1 MEAQVTASIKLKG
14 VANIGQYT
22 YDNNPTLTLKSE
34 VDGFQFAPRAAN
46 LKNYKLAAG
55 PQQAYSVGFEYRDPS
70 YWWIGATINFF
81 ANAYID
87 VNPLTRTSNFTDNG
101 GIPFNDYD
109 PVLAKQLLE
118 QEKFDSYNVVN
129 LIGGKSWKF
138 NDYYVSVFASISNLQ
153 NTKYKTGGF
162 EQGRNANYRE
172 LRDDKAL
179 ASPIFGA
186 KYWYGRGATYFL
198 NVNFRF

>member
-1 MEAQVTASIKLKG
+1 MDSHLQ
-14 VANIGQYT
+14 
-22 YDNNPTLTLKSE
+22 
-34 VDGFQFAPRAAN
+34 
-46 LKNYKLAAG
+46 
-55 PQQAYSVGFEYRDPS
+55 
-70 YWWIGATINFF
+70 
-81 ANAYID
+81 
-87 VNPLTRTSNFTDNG
+87 
-101 GIPFNDYD
+101 
-109 PVLAKQLLE
+109 KQLLE